1 MGVPSFNFSLFA
13 KRLPTMLMKRTALT
27 VALGSVAA
35 LVGPL
40 LPGATHAQQAPHS
53 SAVDSGR
60 VLQEQRQPV
69 AAPKERAALTL
80 PSELTSRPPAG
91 GKLVEIK
98 GFVVNGNS
106 VIPEGD
112 LRLAVLDQ
120 FGKSLDLSQLYDVA
134 ERLTKFYRERGYP
147 FARVLIPPQTI
158 EDGMVRIEVVEG
170 RYGRVRVVGDLTLT
184 EEAQR
189 YLSGLVPGEVIVGK
203 TLERATLLLADQPGV
218 KARPIIRP
226 GERPGTGDLEVLLER
241 EGSRVFSVGA
251 DNHGSRYT
259 GRSRLRLAGVLNSA
273 GTLGDQIT
281 ITAARS
287 NKDLTLGS
295 FGVSMPLGRD
305 GWKGAFLAGY
315 SSYILD
321 PSLGQREGTALSR
334 GISLAYP
341 MLRSNASN
349 LTFNLGYTHKR
360 LKDQDSGVGWKK
372 TTHSAPVS
380 FDFDFRD
387 QTLGSSAVTYGNF
400 TAVVGDL
407 DRDQIA
413 RDLEPAIPEGGF
425 DKVSLELVRKQLLPG
440 DLQASFRYLRQST
453 GRNLDSSEDF
463 LLGGPSGVRSYPTG
477 EAAGD
482 TGWLGQ
488 LELSKRLSAFFTP
501 YVFYDEGRS
510 RAAVSQNVRQRRSGY
525 GLGLKYADKGFSS
538 DVLVGWQQT
547 GRAQSDP
554 LANHYMVWATAS
566 YQF

>member
-1 MGVPSFNFSLFA
+1 MTRTQCAVPLAPAVLLAGLFN
-13 KRLPTMLMKRTALT
+13 
-27 VALGSVAA
+27 LGAA
-35 LVGPL
+35 S
-40 LPGATHAQQAPHS
+40 AQQLPAT
-53 SAVDSGR
+53 AIDSGR
-60 VLQEQRQPV
+60 VLQEQRQPL
-69 AAPKERAALTL
+69 AEPTERPTLTL
-80 PSELTSRPPAG
+80 PAEMASRPPAG
-91 GKLVEIK
+91 GKAVEIK

-112 LRLAVLDQ
+112 LRLVVLDQ

-134 ERLTKFYRERGYP
+134 ERLTNFYRERGYP

-158 EDGMVRIEVVEG
+158 ENGMVRIEVVEG

-184 EEAQR
+184 EKAQQ

-218 KARPIIRP
+218 KTRPIIRP

-259 GRSRLRLAGVLNSA
+259 GRNRLRVAGVLNSA

-281 ITAARS
+281 VTAARS

-315 SSYILD
+315 SSYTLD

-334 GISLAYP
+334 GISFAYP

-360 LKDQDSGVGWKK
+360 LQDKDAGVGWKK
-372 TTHSAPVS
+372 VTHSAPLS

-387 QTLGSSAVTYGNF
+387 QAFGFNAVTYGNVS
-400 TAVVGDL
+400 ALVGDL

-413 RDLEPAIPEGGF
+413 RDLEPAIPEGGYNKF
-425 DKVSLELVRKQLLPG
+425 SLELVRKQLLPG
-440 DLQASFRYLRQST
+440 DIQASVRYLRQST

-463 LLGGPSGVRSYPTG
+463 LLGGPAGVRGYPNG

-488 LELSKRLSAFFTP
+488 LELSRRLTSTITP
-501 YVFYDEGRS
+501 YAFYDEGRT
-510 RAAVSQNVRQRRSGY
+510 RTAVSQATTQRRSGY
-525 GLGLKYADKGFSS
+525 GLGLKYADRGFTG
-538 DVLVGWQQT
+538 DVVVGWQQT
-547 GRAQSDP
+547 GRPQSDP
-554 LANHYMVWATAS
+554 QANHYMVWATAS